1 MNRITFKGIELTEVT
16 KYTQTYADTLRNAGV
31 EFEIRNFDIGS
42 FYTMSVTRAGWEEI
56 IYKSPKTGEMVYA
69 YSFTIVNLDDVQN
82 TTFIANEKLT
92 PEYISDLEREY
103 FCEKE

>member
-1 MNRITFKGIELTEVT
+1 MKKITFKGKELTVVT

-31 EFEIRNFDIGS
+31 EFETNDFDIGS

-56 IYKSPKTGEMVYA
+56 IYQSPKTGEMVYA
-69 YSFTIVNLDDVQN
+69 YSFTIVDLDDVQN

-92 PEYISDLEREY
+92 PEFIRDLEYEY
-103 FCEKE
+103 AL